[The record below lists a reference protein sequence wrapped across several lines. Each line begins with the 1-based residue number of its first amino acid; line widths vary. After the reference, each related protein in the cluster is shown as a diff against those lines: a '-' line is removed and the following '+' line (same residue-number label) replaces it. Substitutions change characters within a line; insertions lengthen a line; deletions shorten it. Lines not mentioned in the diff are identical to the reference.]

1 MPKKVA
7 IISKIDQLIQTLS
20 TNRPIRY
27 RDFCDRQDRLIG
39 QYWLISV
46 IGKSVVPHQIFE
58 WSVCFKR
65 SPKNQNTFHLLKKF
79 LPLNC
84 TFSWIFGA
92 LCLVLSNQN
101 KSEPI
106 LEVPPHCN
114 TNDLSRKQ
122 DQDLLWLYLCRV

>member
-1 MPKKVA
+1 MFTPFYTINFGDGIKVVVHVL
-7 IISKIDQLIQTLS
+7 QCHHLVWRHCQ
-20 TNRPIRY
+20 Y
-27 RDFCDRQDRLIG
+27 RLIG
-39 QYWLISV
+39 V

-65 SPKNQNTFHLLKKF
+65 SPKNQNTFHLLKIF

-122 DQDLLWLYLCRV
+122 DQDLL